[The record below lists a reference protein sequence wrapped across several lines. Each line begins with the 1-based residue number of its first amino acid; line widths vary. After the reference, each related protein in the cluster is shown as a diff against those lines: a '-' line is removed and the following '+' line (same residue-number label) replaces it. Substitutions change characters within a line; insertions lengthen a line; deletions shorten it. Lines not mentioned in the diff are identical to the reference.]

1 MASTGKQG
9 SAIRRLGSSGK
20 GKPLPKTA
28 NDVPPSDTET
38 QESAAKPVT
47 KSATKSGV
55 KSLTSPK
62 PKAVPKPQGIAES
75 VADDTNVVPI
85 LPAANPDSASANAS
99 DDSPELEVSVPIE
112 QNVDEAP
119 VVSAASPAASLAPED
134 DGDTAEPPTT
144 VVRGRSGT
152 AAEQRLRQVETLL
165 NVSHRVAALESLEE
179 ILRTLVEMTTEELGA
194 DRGTL
199 FLNDPL
205 TEELYSRVA
214 QGNFQREIRILNN
227 SGIAGAVFQSGVGEL
242 IDDAYADE
250 RFNKTVDENTGY
262 HTKTIVCAPVRTV
275 RGDVIGVIQI
285 LNKNDG
291 YFDEGDLELLEAMT
305 TQATLALQSTQYVE
319 KMKKTRE
326 QEMHFLDLVSD
337 VTSELELGTLLQR
350 VMSEATRMLTAD
362 RSTLF
367 INDEKT
373 NELFSRVAMGDTI
386 GEIRLPNH
394 LGIAGTVFTTGESVN
409 IPYAYADLRFNP
421 TFDKKTGYFTRSIL
435 CVPVANKTGKV
446 IGVTQALNKR
456 GGPFTEEDEQR
467 LKAFTAQVSIAL
479 ENAKLFD
486 DVQNMKNYNESML
499 ESMSNTVITMDEDGK
514 IVTCN
519 RAGLTLFAVKVT
531 EIIGQTAEEFFEG
544 PNQWVIDKIKQVDE
558 AQEGDELMDAE
569 IDVGGD
575 TMSINATFLP
585 LLNTEG
591 DRLGSMI
598 MIEDISSEKRMKST
612 MSRYMD
618 PGIADQ
624 LMGDGQT
631 DDFLG
636 GKSTEITVLFS
647 DVRSF
652 TTLTETLGA
661 QGTVQMLNEYF
672 TIMVD
677 CITREGG
684 MLDKFIGDAMMAGFG
699 IPVSHD
705 DDEDRGV
712 RAAIA
717 MIVELWEWNVEREA
731 RGDMAIDHG
740 VGLNTG
746 MVVSGNIGSPKR
758 MDYTMIG
765 DGVNLAARLESACK
779 QYHAR
784 ILISEFTKAKLKGTY
799 RLRDVDQ
806 VVVKGKT
813 EPVGV
818 YEVLDYHNETTF
830 PNLMDT
836 VGYFNEG
843 VAKYRAGAWDDSIK
857 KFNEAMSANPS
868 DALAQTYIERCET
881 LKADPPANWDGIW
894 VMTSK

>member
-1 MASTGKQG
+1 MLASSGKQG
-9 SAIRRLGSSGK
+9 SAIRRLGSGSK
-20 GKPLPKTA
+20 GK
-28 NDVPPSDTET
+28 SSS
-38 QESAAKPVT
+38 SAATGDDEKPARKGKKVAD
-47 KSATKSGV
+47 KAAGKSGV
-55 KSLTSPK
+55 KNLSSSKTPK
-62 PKAVPKPQGIAES
+62 QT
-75 VADDTNVVPI
+75 DNTVVPI
-85 LPAANPDSASANAS
+85 ASS
-99 DDSPELEVSVPIE
+99 KPIE
-112 QNVDEAP
+112 QAHD
-119 VVSAASPAASLAPED
+119 AAA
-134 DGDTAEPPTT
+134 GK
-144 VVRGRSGT
+144 
-152 AAEQRLRQVETLL
+152 RLRQVETLL
-165 NVSHRVAALESLEE
+165 SVSHRVAALESLEE
-179 ILRTLVEMTTEELGA
+179 ILTTLVDMTTAELDA

-227 SGIAGAVFQSGVGEL
+227 TGVAGAVFQSGVGEL
-242 IDDAYADE
+242 IHDAYADE
-250 RFNKTVDENTGY
+250 RFNSTVDSASGY
-262 HTKTIVCAPVRTV
+262 HTDTIVCAPVRTV
-275 RGDVIGVIQI
+275 RGDVIGVIQM

-291 YFDEGDLELLEAMT
+291 YFDESDLELLEAMT

-350 VMSEATRMLTAD
+350 VMSEATRMLSAD

-394 LGIAGTVFTTGESVN
+394 LGIAGTVFSTGETVN

-421 TFDKKTGYFTRSIL
+421 AFDKKTGYFTRSIL

-456 GGPFTEEDEQR
+456 GGPFTDEDEQR

-519 RAGLTLFAVKVT
+519 RSGLVFFAAAED
-531 EIIGQTAEEFFEG
+531 EIIGQMADEFFSG
-544 PNQWVIDKIKQVDE
+544 PNEWVIDKIKQVDE
-558 AQEGDELMDAE
+558 EQEAAEMMDAA
-569 IDVGGD
+569 IDVDGE
-575 TMSINATFLP
+575 TMSINGTFLP
-585 LLNTEG
+585 LLSTEG

-598 MIEDISSEKRMKST
+598 MVEDISSEKRMKST

-624 LMGDGQT
+624 LMGDGKSE
-631 DDFLG
+631 DFLG
-636 GKSTEITVLFS
+636 GQSSEITVLFS

-652 TTLTETLGA
+652 TTLTESLGA

-677 CITREGG
+677 IITREGG
-684 MLDKFIGDAMMAGFG
+684 MLDKFIGDAIMAGFG
-699 IPVSHD
+699 IPISHD
-705 DDEDRGV
+705 DNEDRAV

-717 MIVELWEWNVEREA
+717 MISELWEWNVEREA
-731 RGDMAIDHG
+731 RGDLPLDHG

-746 MVVSGNIGSPKR
+746 LVVSGNIGSPKR

-784 ILISEFTKAKLKGTY
+784 VLISEFTRAKLKGTY
-799 RLRDVDQ
+799 RIRDVDQ

-818 YEVLDYHNETTF
+818 FEVLDYHNETTF

-843 VAKYRAGAWDDSIK
+843 VAKYRIGEWDASIK
-857 KFNEAMSANPS
+857 KFNEALVANPN
-868 DALAQTYIERCET
+868 DALAQTYIDRNEL
-881 LKADPPANWDGIW
+881 LKSDPPKDWDGIW